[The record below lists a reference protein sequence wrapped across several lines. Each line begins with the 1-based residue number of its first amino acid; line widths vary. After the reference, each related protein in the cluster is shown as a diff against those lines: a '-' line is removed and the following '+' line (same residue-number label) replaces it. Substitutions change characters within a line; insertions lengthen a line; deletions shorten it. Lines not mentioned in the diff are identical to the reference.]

1 MNGTG
6 MVHAPLQFSRQV
18 SRWSVL
24 LMLDSILKATQVG
37 NRNTRVFVVASV
49 GFSEEVTVE
58 RNTFLQ

>member
-37 NRNTRVFVVASV
+37 NRNTRVFDCGSQC
-49 GFSEEVTVE
+49 G
-58 RNTFLQ
+58 LL